1 MVLVTCNRA
10 LAQGDFCLLALIFCH
25 QTCRTPEKHKASQ
38 SSAKLCVPPTTA
50 RITSKKI
57 AVMSNDAA
65 VFFSFTLSP
74 TQQTY
79 LSATAEMNVYYEQ
92 GEEIRNCHHQ
102 WRFAGTICVK

>member
-38 SSAKLCVPPTTA
+38 SSAKLCVPPTTTC
-50 RITSKKI
+50 ITSKKI

-65 VFFSFTLSP
+65 DFFSFTTSP
-74 TQQTY
+74 HP
-79 LSATAEMNVYYEQ
+79 AC
-92 GEEIRNCHHQ
+92 IPFRHNCSE
-102 WRFAGTICVK
+102 CLL

>member
-1 MVLVTCNRA
+1 MPHH
-10 LAQGDFCLLALIFCH
+10 LASKSTKPCVQC
-25 QTCRTPEKHKASQ
+25 KA
-38 SSAKLCVPPTTA
+38 LCVPTTA

-74 TQQTY
+74 TQHTY
-79 LSATAEMNVYYEQ
+79 LSATAEVNVYYEQ
-92 GEEIRNCHHQ
+92 GEEIRNCHHP

>member
-38 SSAKLCVPPTTA
+38 SSAKLCVPPTTTC
-50 RITSKKI
+50 ITSKKI

-65 VFFSFTLSP
+65 DFFSFTTSP
-74 TQQTY
+74 HP
-79 LSATAEMNVYYEQ
+79 AC
-92 GEEIRNCHHQ
+92 IPFRHNCSECLL
-102 WRFAGTICVK
+102 WARSGS